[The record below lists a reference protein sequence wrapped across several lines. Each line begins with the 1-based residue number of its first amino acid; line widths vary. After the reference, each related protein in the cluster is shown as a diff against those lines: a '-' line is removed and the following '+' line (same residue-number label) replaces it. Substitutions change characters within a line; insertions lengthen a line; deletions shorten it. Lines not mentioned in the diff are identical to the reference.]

1 MVWVMYLSLQDDS
14 RFTLYRD
21 DIETVSYDL
30 SYKIYLRQLPDK
42 EWQCTYF
49 AKALVYIL
57 NFSIYARTYDLII
70 RIAAY
75 QSGGKI
81 QFYLDN
87 ATLTDLVDVPVTSG
101 WQTWQTLRIPNV
113 EIPGGQHKLVARFYF
128 GGFNLNYI
136 DFNQISVGVND
147 ENSLPQKYMLYQNYP
162 NPFNPSTTIK
172 YSIPNVRQGHA
183 SALQNVVL
191 KVYDILGREIT
202 TLVNEEEIPGNYT
215 IEFDA
220 SHLTNGVYFYDLQA
234 NQYNQTRKFVLLK

>member
-1 MVWVMYLSLQDDS
+1 M
-14 RFTLYRD
+14 
-21 DIETVSYDL
+21 
-30 SYKIYLRQLPDK
+30 
-42 EWQCTYF
+42 
-49 AKALVYIL
+49 
-57 NFSIYARTYDLII
+57 
-70 RIAAY
+70 
-75 QSGGKI
+75 
-81 QFYLDN
+81 DN